1 MSSLRSHPQREKKV
15 CAWVD
20 ALPDGKEF
28 HARQIA
34 KSLNLM
40 PVEVGNII
48 KLLPNAK
55 KSRLVYL
62 TGQIWQKI
70 GVPA

>member
-1 MSSLRSHPQREKKV
+1 MSSLRSHPQRESKIIK
-15 CAWVD
+15 WVD
-20 ALPDGKEF
+20 ALNDGEEF

-34 KSLNLM
+34 KELNLM

-62 TGQIWQKI
+62 TGQIWQK
-70 GVPA
+70 VPA